1 MLDHLIFNK
10 LKWFNVT
17 DNQKTVNTGANT
29 YINIKNTFPVDAVL
43 LKDTPAF
50 PQDSDS
56 SNIHIPAGTHVT
68 IKGLSFSKDG
78 KLEDATIVP
87 YQGEWYKLYA
97 LDWSNLDI
105 NWGGKPSPIR
115 LALRAL
121 RHFTR
126 KVALAC

>member
-1 MLDHLIFNK
+1 MLDHLLLNK
-10 LKWFNVT
+10 SKWFKLA

-50 PQDSDS
+50 PQDSNN
-56 SNIHIPAGTHVT
+56 SNILIPAGTHVT

-78 KLEDATIVP
+78 KLENATIVP
-87 YQGEWYKLYA
+87 YQDEWYKLYA

-105 NWGGKPSPIR
+105 NWGVNAS
-115 LALRAL
+115 
-121 RHFTR
+121 
-126 KVALAC
+126 